1 MKKFVMIVAA
11 LGVFSGAA
19 FAAADDH
26 AKAFDY
32 TPSFMTVKSESN
44 ALAVTTDAS
53 KVSTQEIENYI
64 NRSQLR

>member
-11 LGVFSGAA
+11 LGAFSGAA

-32 TPSFMTVKSESN
+32 TPSFMSVKSGSN
-44 ALAVTTDAS
+44 AMAINTDAL
-53 KVSTQEIENYI
+53 KVSNQEIENYI